1 MVAPRAIVRLLLFLF
16 LAADHVECFLS
27 SRRHSLCHD
36 RFSLHAIVEDSAV
49 TALVE
54 EQSEVIPNVFT
65 APSLGLNN
73 NWFPKQKSTIQTE
86 STTDDFA
93 KDTTCPFVIDQLEK
107 TSPETT
113 FRRIAQMCI
122 EVFFNANDDEEYSEN
137 RDIPPWKRLQLSYL
151 RNTQYSDLRSRK
163 FFSGAQNDMFVARR
177 VVVVPASSALILSS
191 PPIVDMSIIYNRE
204 GLPKR
209 PQDNDLE
216 FIRGDVIGFC
226 EVSERPF
233 GLGKNFDE
241 QSDDGGYR
249 ERKRPMRPL
258 LTNLSVRPD
267 VRKSGLGSQLVRV
280 CEDAV
285 LQWDPAYD
293 EIVLQVEDD
302 NPLALQFYEKRG
314 YASLFADPSCRRFD
328 TSGIFL
334 QQVRT
339 TKICMRKSLRRG
351 PIGNRNGNGSLGSFF
366 SNGSSLFDKL
376 RDSILKMSDL

>member
-1 MVAPRAIVRLLLFLF
+1 MY
-16 LAADHVECFLS
+16 
-27 SRRHSLCHD
+27 
-36 RFSLHAIVEDSAV
+36 
-49 TALVE
+49 ALV
-54 EQSEVIPNVFT
+54 
-65 APSLGLNN
+65 
-73 NWFPKQKSTIQTE
+73 
-86 STTDDFA
+86 
-93 KDTTCPFVIDQLEK
+93 
-107 TSPETT
+107 
-113 FRRIAQMCI
+113 
-122 EVFFNANDDEEYSEN
+122 
-137 RDIPPWKRLQLSYL
+137 LQ
-151 RNTQYSDLRSRK
+151 DLRSRK

-241 QSDDGGYR
+241 QSEGGYR
-249 ERKRPMRPL
+249 EKRPIRPL

-293 EIVLQVEDD
+293 EIVLQVEED
-302 NPLALQFYEKRG
+302 NPMAMQFYEKRG
-314 YASLFADPSCRRFD
+314 YTSLFADPSCRRFD

-351 PIGNRNGNGSLGSFF
+351 LIGDGNGKGTIGSFFGNGSLF
-366 SNGSSLFDKL
+366 FDKL
-376 RDSILKMSDL
+376 RDAILTNIK

>member
-1 MVAPRAIVRLLLFLF
+1 MVAPRAIRLLFLF
-16 LAADHVECFLS
+16 LAADRVECFLS

-36 RFSLHAIVEDSAV
+36 RFALHAIVEDSAMA
-49 TALVE
+49 ALVE
-54 EQSEVIPNVFT
+54 EQSEVIPNTLEET
-65 APSLGLNN
+65 AAFVL
-73 NWFPKQKSTIQTE
+73 
-86 STTDDFA
+86 A
-93 KDTTCPFVIDQLEK
+93 K
-107 TSPETT
+107 
-113 FRRIAQMCI
+113 
-122 EVFFNANDDEEYSEN
+122 
-137 RDIPPWKRLQLSYL
+137 
-151 RNTQYSDLRSRK
+151 YSDLRSRK

-177 VVVVPASSALILSS
+177 VVAVSASSALILSS

-249 ERKRPMRPL
+249 VRKRPIRPL

-293 EIVLQVEDD
+293 EIVLQVEED

-351 PIGNRNGNGSLGSFF
+351 LIGNRNGNDTLGSFF